1 MTVTKTLFGYIGKKE
16 VNNFTLLSEKLE
28 VCVTEYGAR
37 IKTLVVRDKKGDP
50 RNVVLGLD
58 TLEGYIADKS
68 YLGAVIGR
76 HSNRIEGAQ
85 VTINGVEYGLDK
97 NEGTNN
103 LHSGANGFHARIFA
117 GEIVNDTVELSLE
130 SPHLDQGFPGTMH
143 IKIIY
148 SLTARGGLH
157 IEYWA
162 VSDQD
167 TVCNLTNHSYFN
179 LEGNNSGTIL
189 DHRIMIAADFYTPI
203 KAGCLPTGEILYVK
217 GTPFDFTSEGRIG
230 DPVEAAGSIVADGY
244 DHNYVLRKHSDDPA
258 ATVCAPDSG
267 ICMQVFTTQPGI
279 QFYSGNFLDGTSLS
293 NGKTASKHQALCLET
308 QYFPNAFAYSHF
320 PQPILKAGEQMSQST
335 EYRFLVK

>member
-1 MTVTKTLFGYIGKKE
+1 MAVRKSLFGHIGEKE
-16 VNNFTLLSEKLE
+16 VYNFTLLSEQLE
-28 VCVTEYGAR
+28 VSVSEYGAR
-37 IKTLVVRDKKGDP
+37 IKTLVVKDKKGSA

-58 TLEGYIADKS
+58 TLEEYIADKA
-68 YLGAVIGR
+68 YFGAALGR

-85 VTINGVEYGLDK
+85 VTINGVTYDLEK
-97 NEGTNN
+97 NEGPNN
-103 LHSGANGFHARIFA
+103 LHSGADGFHARIFT
-117 GEIVNDTVELSLE
+117 GEIIGDTVELSLE

-143 IKIIY
+143 VKIIY
-148 SLTARGGLH
+148 SLTARGGLC
-157 IEYWA
+157 IEYKA

-179 LEGNNSGTIL
+179 LEGDDGTIL

-203 KAGCLPTGEILYVK
+203 KAGCLPTGEIFSVK

-230 DPVEAAGSIVADGY
+230 DPVEAAGSLVADGF
-244 DHNYVLRKHSDDPA
+244 DHNYVLRKHSADPA
-258 ATVCAPDSG
+258 VMVCAPDSG

-279 QFYSGNFLDGTSLS
+279 QFYSGNFLEGTSLS
-293 NGKTASKHQALCLET
+293 NRKKAVKHQALCLET

-335 EYRFLVK
+335 EYCFLVK

>member
-1 MTVTKTLFGYIGKKE
+1 MAIRKTLFGHIGEKE
-16 VNNFTLLSEKLE
+16 VNNFTLLSEQLE
-28 VCVTEYGAR
+28 VSVAEYGACIR
-37 IKTLVVRDKKGDP
+37 TVVVRDKKGDP

-58 TLEGYIADKS
+58 TLEEYIEDRT
-68 YLGAVIGR
+68 YLGAALGR

-85 VTINGVEYGLDK
+85 VTINGITYDLEK
-97 NEGTNN
+97 NEGPNN

-117 GEIVNDTVELSLE
+117 GEIVGDTVELSLE

-143 IKIIY
+143 LKIIY
-148 SLTARGGLH
+148 SLTARGGLR
-157 IEYWA
+157 IEYRA

-179 LEGNNSGTIL
+179 LEGNDGTIL

-203 KAGCLPTGEILYVK
+203 KAGCLPTGEIFSVK
-217 GTPFDFTSEGRIG
+217 DTPFDFTSEGRIG
-230 DPVEAAGSIVADGY
+230 DPVEAAGSLVADGY

-258 ATVCAPDSG
+258 VTVCAPDSG

-279 QFYSGNFLDGTSLS
+279 QFYSGNHLEGISLS
-293 NGKTASKHQALCLET
+293 NGKTAVKHQALCLET